1 MIEIKEAVSKS
12 YEALKNMSLV
22 PESAGIELE
31 EAELAED
38 GTIWVVTL
46 SYPDPIKDPVL
57 GDLGPN
63 LRSILS
69 NRRAYKA
76 VRVQA
81 SDGSIRGIKSI
92 HA

>member
-12 YEALKNMSLV
+12 YEALKDMALV
-22 PESAGIELE
+22 PETTGVELE

-38 GTIWVVTL
+38 GQTWIITL
-46 SYPDPIKDPVL
+46 SYPEPLKDPVL
-57 GDLGPN
+57 GDVGPN
-63 LRSILS
+63 LRALLS
-69 NRRAYKA
+69 HRRAYKS

-81 SDGSIRGIKSI
+81 SDGRIRGIKSI

>member
-12 YEALKNMSLV
+12 YETLKDLALV
-22 PESAGIELE
+22 PETAGVELE

-38 GTIWVVTL
+38 GTIWVITL
-46 SYPDPIKDPVL
+46 SYPEPPRNSVL
-57 GDLGPN
+57 ADVGPN
-63 LRSILS
+63 LRAMLS
-69 NRRAYKA
+69 DRRAYKA